1 MWRQPPVAEPNFAPP
16 SRRNGAR
23 QASSHRSP
31 PDPNNHHPTTR
42 PPTNPRLSWLVGAV
56 ICLGAVLPPL
66 AANAQDLADSIVA
79 INNELIN
86 DTNLT
91 SGLLVSGPPE
101 VAREVAIVDSS
112 MFDAANAASGLP
124 NPGIAYSGP
133 AVTTAN
139 VDVAALQAGYTA
151 LKGIFSNQ
159 VWAGVPYPTSG
170 SPTLVGGSASIQA
183 TVLAEIQN
191 TYATALGNLQASES
205 PTTAAINAAVSLGTA
220 AGQANLAANGYI
232 VTGGVV
238 STAPDTGP
246 GGSYTQIAAGI
257 TNPYVPA
264 NSNAGTYVPPSTNP
278 VATAP
283 ASNRIAMFPTWGTV
297 QPTGMTSGQITA
309 IEGAVPPPFPL
320 TSQAYANN
328 VLQTECQG
336 AGTALPTNIQSA
348 CSAAGFA
355 PETAAQA
362 QAALF
367 WNDPGTTATPPGHW
381 LQIMDSLATQ
391 QGLSTL
397 QATQLGAL
405 VGEAVDDAGIAAWDV
420 KYTYNLWRPVTAIN
434 DCSGWNPY
442 FTTCDPGWSS
452 LIATP
457 PHPDYLAG
465 HPAFSGAAATVLQN
479 FFGTDD
485 LSITSSSESYCNG
498 GSPMRGGTI
507 LAGNPTGQIIACVVT
522 PLSSTGT
529 AFLFDGE
536 PTFYGSQSACLELGS
551 LTTDVG
557 GNAACL
563 IGSTVYVFNPSENSD
578 GCNDIV
584 DPSGEGTNDSLLIC
598 PITLNF
604 ATISD
609 ASSGPQ
615 GAEFSRVVGGIH
627 TPDAVEQALTLGNA
641 IGQQISANANIP
653 EPGAIGLLA
662 TAIGM
667 IGGFRR
673 FRGKPANRSGRRRR
687 ANGTE
692 VSRAEGSEP
701 EPAPA
706 VI

>member
-264 NSNAGTYVPPSTNP
+264 NSNAGT
-278 VATAP
+278 
-283 ASNRIAMFPTWGTV
+283 
-297 QPTGMTSGQITA
+297 
-309 IEGAVPPPFPL
+309 
-320 TSQAYANN
+320 
-328 VLQTECQG
+328 
-336 AGTALPTNIQSA
+336 
-348 CSAAGFA
+348 
-355 PETAAQA
+355 
-362 QAALF
+362 
-367 WNDPGTTATPPGHW
+367 
-381 LQIMDSLATQ
+381 
-391 QGLSTL
+391 
-397 QATQLGAL
+397 
-405 VGEAVDDAGIAAWDV
+405 
-420 KYTYNLWRPVTAIN
+420 
-434 DCSGWNPY
+434 
-442 FTTCDPGWSS
+442 
-452 LIATP
+452 
-457 PHPDYLAG
+457 
-465 HPAFSGAAATVLQN
+465 
-479 FFGTDD
+479 
-485 LSITSSSESYCNG
+485 
-498 GSPMRGGTI
+498 
-507 LAGNPTGQIIACVVT
+507 
-522 PLSSTGT
+522 
-529 AFLFDGE
+529 
-536 PTFYGSQSACLELGS
+536 
-551 LTTDVG
+551 
-557 GNAACL
+557 
-563 IGSTVYVFNPSENSD
+563 
-578 GCNDIV
+578 
-584 DPSGEGTNDSLLIC
+584 
-598 PITLNF
+598 
-604 ATISD
+604 
-609 ASSGPQ
+609 
-615 GAEFSRVVGGIH
+615 
-627 TPDAVEQALTLGNA
+627 
-641 IGQQISANANIP
+641 
-653 EPGAIGLLA
+653 
-662 TAIGM
+662 
-667 IGGFRR
+667 
-673 FRGKPANRSGRRRR
+673 
-687 ANGTE
+687 
-692 VSRAEGSEP
+692 
-701 EPAPA
+701 
-706 VI
+706 